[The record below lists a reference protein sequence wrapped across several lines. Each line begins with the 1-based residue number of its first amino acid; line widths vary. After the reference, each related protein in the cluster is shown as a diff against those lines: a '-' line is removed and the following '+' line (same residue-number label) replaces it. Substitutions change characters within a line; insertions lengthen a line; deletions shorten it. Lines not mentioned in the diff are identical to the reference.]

1 MNKKMEKKLEPSA
14 KSLKREEMVKFA
26 FDTFYKNGFH
36 ATGVDTVM
44 EGTGISK
51 RTLYKHFG
59 SKEGLILA
67 TIDHYRSLM
76 SELLL
81 TYINQDPKA
90 DAVEKSLRIF
100 DFLAERVAEGHSNG
114 CFVMNAKTEYVN
126 KAKEIET
133 SCDNYTAGLQKILET
148 TLEQASLPNYKD
160 LVVQIMML
168 FEGAIIR
175 SKVTR
180 DANTVKLAKDA
191 ARILCGHK

>member
-1 MNKKMEKKLEPSA
+1 MKNNSETSA

-67 TIDHYRSLM
+67 TIDYYRTFMREVILG
-76 SELLL
+76 
-81 TYINQDPKA
+81 YINSDPKA
-90 DAVEKSLRIF
+90 QPVDKVLRIF
-100 DFLAERVAEGHSNG
+100 DFLIERAEEGQYNG
-114 CFVMNAKTEYVN
+114 CFVMNAKTEYSN
-126 KAKEIET
+126 KGSEIES
-133 SCDNYTAGLQKILET
+133 SCDNYTSGIQQLIDAGLKE
-148 TLEQASLPNYKD
+148 ANLPDYQE
-160 LVVQIMML
+160 LAVQIMML

-180 DANTVKLAKDA
+180 SADTMRLAKKA
-191 ARILCGHK
+191 ARMLCEYK

>member
-1 MNKKMEKKLEPSA
+1 MKNNSESSA

-67 TIDHYRSLM
+67 TIDYYRTNMREIMLG
-76 SELLL
+76 
-81 TYINQDPKA
+81 YINSDP
-90 DAVEKSLRIF
+90 DAKPVDKMLRIF
-100 DFLAERVAEGHSNG
+100 DFLIERAEEGPFNG
-114 CFVMNAKTEYVN
+114 CFVMNAKTEYTN
-126 KAKEIET
+126 KANEIEA
-133 SCDNYTAGLQKILET
+133 SCDAYTSGI
-148 TLEQASLPNYKD
+148 QALIDVALKDANLPNHNE

-180 DANTVKLAKDA
+180 SADTMRLAKNA
-191 ARILCGHK
+191 ARMLCEYK

>member
-1 MNKKMEKKLEPSA
+1 MEKNLKPSA

-26 FDTFYKNGFH
+26 FDTFYKNGSH

-67 TIDHYRSLM
+67 TIDHYRSFM

-81 TYINQDPKA
+81 NYINQDPKA
-90 DAVEKSLRIF
+90 SPVEKVLRIF
-100 DFLAERVAEGHSNG
+100 DFLGERIEAGHENG

-126 KAKEIET
+126 KAKDIET
-133 SCDNYTAGLQKILET
+133 SCDNYTAGLQKLVET
-148 TLEQASLPNYKD
+148 TLEKSGLPNYKE
-160 LVVQIMML
+160 LAVQIVIL

-180 DANTVKLAKDA
+180 NVETIRIAKDA
-191 ARILCGHK
+191 AKILCGHK

>member
-1 MNKKMEKKLEPSA
+1 MKNNSESSA

-67 TIDHYRSLM
+67 TIDFYRTNMREIFLG
-76 SELLL
+76 
-81 TYINQDPKA
+81 YINSDPKA
-90 DAVEKSLRIF
+90 QPVDKVLRIF
-100 DFLAERVAEGHSNG
+100 DFLIERAEEGLYNG
-114 CFVMNAKTEYVN
+114 CFVMNAKTEYAN
-126 KAKEIET
+126 KANEIEA
-133 SCDNYTAGLQKILET
+133 SCDHYTSGIQELIAT
-148 TLEQASLPNYKD
+148 TLKEANLPHYKE
-160 LVVQIMML
+160 LVIQIMIL

-180 DANTVKLAKDA
+180 SADTMRLAKNA
-191 ARILCGHK
+191 ARMLCEYK

>member
-1 MNKKMEKKLEPSA
+1 MKNNSESTA

-67 TIDHYRSLM
+67 TIDYYRANMREIILG
-76 SELLL
+76 
-81 TYINQDPKA
+81 YIHSDPNARPVDK
-90 DAVEKSLRIF
+90 VLRIF
-100 DFLAERVAEGHSNG
+100 DFLIERVEGGHYNG
-114 CFVMNAKTEYVN
+114 CFVMNAKTEYTN
-126 KAKEIET
+126 KGTEIEA
-133 SCDNYTAGLQKILET
+133 SCDQYTAGIQQLIEA
-148 TLEQASLPNYKD
+148 TLKEANVPDYQELA
-160 LVVQIMML
+160 VQIMML

-180 DANTVKLAKDA
+180 SADTMRLAKNA
-191 ARILCGHK
+191 ARMLCEYK